1 MKNTINL
8 NEKSTWA

>member
-8 NEKSTWA
+8 RS